1 MNYSAPEYSIVETPT
16 ANNFS
21 FTSPGVKIMGYLPHK
36 YLENPSGNIYINM
49 DVNEL
54 SFHINL
60 YDIMRT
66 KIEGYD
72 YILNSKIKEECEV
85 TNKELYLKLNE
96 SSAIAD
102 NLKIGIDRFINSY
115 IKYERLLNLMLY
127 SRKSWYSFFN
137 ILIISRLIQSIL
149 F

>member
-1 MNYSAPEYSIVETPT
+1 
-16 ANNFS
+16 
-21 FTSPGVKIMGYLPHK
+21 
-36 YLENPSGNIYINM
+36 M
-49 DVNEL
+49 D
-54 SFHINL
+54 L